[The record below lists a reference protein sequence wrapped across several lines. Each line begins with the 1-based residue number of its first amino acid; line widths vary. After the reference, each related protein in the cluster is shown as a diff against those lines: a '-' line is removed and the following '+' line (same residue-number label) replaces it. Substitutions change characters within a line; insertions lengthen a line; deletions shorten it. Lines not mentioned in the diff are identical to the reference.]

1 MRPPDGRRP
10 IIGFLLNSVFN
21 GYEAMVWKNVTRAA
35 AELDVDLLCFLGG
48 ALGEESRRQSTFDR
62 SSLFDLVRPETVDAA
77 VLLTPSVGHLSGPD
91 GVAALVPRFAPIPV
105 VSLSEPLPGVS
116 SVSADGAAGISLAVA
131 HLVGHHG
138 RRRVAFVGGPSHS
151 REAALRF
158 DAYRAA
164 LGRYGLPLDPALLV
178 DGDWSPDAGSRAIG
192 TLADRR
198 ATYDALLA
206 SNDLMALS
214 ALDELRR
221 RGVDVPGQVA
231 VCGFDDVA
239 DAPSAVPPL
248 TTVRQPFAEMVGLA
262 MRRALALARGEA
274 VGPDVLVPTELV
286 VRRSCGCPGSSA
298 RAATPILREEG
309 GPLAEGVRRDL
320 EAAFPGFGASVGV
333 PTWAAEL
340 AEALATPEPA
350 RDPALLRVLES
361 LVARSA
367 EVDPD
372 PSEWFR
378 VVRVAIALTAARA
391 PAAAARLD
399 ALREAASP
407 VIASVSAGAQMRR
420 RGRAEYETRVLHRL
434 VQPFPFPEDAF
445 VRNLIPALE
454 VLGVRSFFLARYVD
468 PELREAA
475 LVVHRDLDGV
485 AELEGRPT
493 FAARQLVPGRF
504 TPGRRRAHAVL
515 PIESPEGPIGFAVCD
530 VGSMNGYGYEVLMD
544 YISTVFSMSRL
555 VAKLREQ
562 QHQLVDTA
570 RQAGM
575 AEFAVGTLHNVGN
588 VLNTVS
594 VCAEQ
599 IATSAGAA
607 TAAGLCRAVELITAH
622 RDDLPGFFARD
633 ARAPLLAE
641 YLGRASAQLAQER
654 TAMVEEAQL
663 LLEKVQL
670 ARDTIRGL
678 HDLAREGHNP
688 LLPERLDLRALL
700 AAAVHTQGPS
710 LERHGVVVEVDDA
723 EGSQAVVSDRS
734 KLLHVLVN
742 LVKNAVEAMRDAE
755 EGRRLLRVVIE
766 PVGAERVC
774 IRITDSGKGID
785 PGDLD
790 KLFSFGFTTKPDG
803 HGFGLHTC
811 AVYAKQLGGSISAS
825 SPGPNLGATF
835 TLELPRE
842 PVAVSPGRS

>member
-1 MRPPDGRRP
+1 MDHPTGRRP
-10 IIGFLLNSVFN
+10 IVGFLLNSVFN
-21 GYEAMVWKNVTRAA
+21 GYEAMVWKYVIRAA

-48 ALGEESRRQSTFDR
+48 AIGEEWRRRSTFDR
-62 SSLFDLVRPETVDAA
+62 SSLFSLVRPENVDAA
-77 VLLTPSVGHLSGPD
+77 VMLTPSVSHLSGPA
-91 GVAALVPRFAPIPV
+91 GAAALVPRLAPIPV
-105 VSLSEPLPGVS
+105 VSLSEPLAGVS
-116 SVSADGAAGISLAVA
+116 SVSADGAAGIALAVA
-131 HLVGHHG
+131 HLVAHHG
-138 RRRVAFVGGPSHS
+138 RRRIAFVGGPAHS

-158 DAYRAA
+158 EAYRAA
-164 LGRYGLPLDPALLV
+164 LGRYGLALDPALLV
-178 DGDWSPDAGSRAIG
+178 DGDWSPDSGTGAIR
-192 TLADRR
+192 TLAERG
-198 ATYDALLA
+198 AAYDALLA

-239 DAPSAVPPL
+239 DAPSAAPPL
-248 TTVRQPFAEMVGLA
+248 TTVRQPFAEMVRLA

-274 VGPDVLVPTELV
+274 VGPDGLVPTELV
-286 VRRSCGCPGSSA
+286 TRRSCGCPGA
-298 RAATPILREEG
+298 IPRTDTVVRDPGAPAPEGLRRE
-309 GPLAEGVRRDL
+309 L
-320 EAAFPGFGASVGV
+320 EAAFPGFGASAGV
-333 PTWAAEL
+333 PGWAAEL
-340 AEALATPEPA
+340 SEALATAEPA
-350 RDPALLRVLES
+350 RAPALLHALES
-361 LVARSA
+361 LVTRSA

-378 VVRVAIALTAARA
+378 VLGTAIALAAARA
-391 PAAAARLD
+391 PAEAERLA
-399 ALREAASP
+399 ALREAAYP
-407 VIASVSAGAQMRR
+407 AIASASAGAQVRR

-468 PELREAA
+468 PALREAA
-475 LVVHRDLDGV
+475 LVVHHDLDGV
-485 AELEGRPT
+485 AELDGRAT
-493 FAARQLVPGRF
+493 FAPRELIPGRF
-504 TPGRRRAHAVL
+504 TGDRRRAHAVL
-515 PIESPEGPIGFAVCD
+515 PIESPDGPIGFAVCE
-530 VGSMNGYGYEVLMD
+530 VGSINGYGYEVLMD
-544 YISTVFSMSRL
+544 YISTVFSTSRL

-599 IATSAGAA
+599 IAGAAGAA
-607 TAAGLCRAVELITAH
+607 TVAGLGRALALVHSH

-633 ARAPLLAE
+633 PRAPLLAE
-641 YLGRASAQLAQER
+641 YLGRAGEQLAQER
-654 TAMVEEAQL
+654 AAMMGEAQL

-678 HDLAREGHNP
+678 HDLARDGHGP
-688 LLPERLDLRALL
+688 LLPERLDLRALVS
-700 AAAVHTQGPS
+700 AAVHTQGPL
-710 LERHGVVVEVDDA
+710 LERHGVVVEEDGA
-723 EGSQAVVSDRS
+723 GEAQAVVSDRS

-742 LVKNAVEAMRDAE
+742 LVKNAVEAMRDAAG
-755 EGRRLLRVVIE
+755 GRRVLRVAIE

-774 IRITDSGKGID
+774 IRINDSGKGID
-785 PGDLD
+785 PRDLD

-825 SPGPNLGATF
+825 SPGPDRGATF
-835 TLELPRE
+835 TVELPRE
-842 PVAVSPGRS
+842 PAAGSPGRS